1 MQPPSDGASESAKIW
16 YTVNWLPLLYSLLF
30 IDTVVVGWR
39 GGRWGG
45 RQLAAGHWSLL
56 ISKCQC
62 PPPPPP
68 WRNTSPGGWKR
79 SGQVKWWGVSI
90 GQDRSVVMGSTV
102 RQKRFFHRL
111 MGLYKKNLTL
121 LYKHCIV
128 IQ

>member
-62 PPPPPP
+62 PPPHHDEILH
-68 WRNTSPGGWKR
+68 
-79 SGQVKWWGVSI
+79 QVDER
-90 GQDRSVVMGSTV
+90 GQDRSSDGGSV
-102 RQKRFFHRL
+102 
-111 MGLYKKNLTL
+111 
-121 LYKHCIV
+121 
-128 IQ
+128 